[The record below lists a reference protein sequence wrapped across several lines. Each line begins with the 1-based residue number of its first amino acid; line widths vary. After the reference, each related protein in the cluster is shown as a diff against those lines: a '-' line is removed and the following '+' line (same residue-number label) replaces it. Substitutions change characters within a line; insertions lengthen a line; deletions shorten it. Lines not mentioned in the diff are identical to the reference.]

1 MARLNPVL
9 EGNLAAVASHVLWAT
24 SFPATQI
31 LLSGWDP
38 VLLTAGRLVTAL
50 VAILLLFPLLGRR
63 PRFAGMPWPAALRIG
78 GLFMA
83 PSVLLAVWGQAL
95 SDPLTAAIII
105 TSMPLVSALIGWA
118 AGTERLHPALL
129 GGLALAIAGGIVAS
143 SGNADRLGFRGGELL
158 VLGSVTL
165 WTLYSRA
172 VVRDLAALDDLSRS
186 LVTMLCGAGTLV
198 LVSLVLVTAGL
209 VPPRLDLS
217 PGMLGVLLWMGT
229 VGVGLTLPLWLVA
242 ARHLGVTIAAMHQ
255 NLLPFYVMVFS
266 LLLGG
271 TFGARALLGALL
283 VSLGALV
290 AQLPWRRLLA
300 GRLKPS

>member
-1 MARLNPVL
+1 MAGPILK
-9 EGNLAAVASHVLWAT
+9 GNMAAVASHVLWAT
-24 SFPATQI
+24 TFPATQI
-31 LLSGWDP
+31 LLAGWEP
-38 VLLTAGRLVTAL
+38 VLLTTGRLVTAL
-50 VAILLLFPLLGRR
+50 VGILLLFPLLGRR
-63 PRFAGMPWPAALRIG
+63 PRLAGMPWRAALRIG
-78 GLFMA
+78 AFYMA

-105 TSMPLVSALIGWA
+105 TSMPLVSALIGWSG
-118 AGTERLHPALL
+118 GTERLHPALL
-129 GGLALAIAGGIVAS
+129 VGLALAIAGGILAS
-143 SGNADRLGFRGGELL
+143 SGNAGRLGGFRGGELL

-172 VVRDLAALDDLSRS
+172 VVRELAELDHLDQS
-186 LVTMLCGAGTLV
+186 LVTMTCGAGTLV
-198 LVSLVLVTAGL
+198 LVSSLLVTAGI
-209 VPPRLDLS
+209 VPARLDLS

-229 VGVGLTLPLWLVA
+229 IGVGLTLPLWFVA

-255 NLLPFYVMVFS
+255 NLLPFYVMVFA

-271 TFGARALLGALL
+271 AFDRRALLGALL